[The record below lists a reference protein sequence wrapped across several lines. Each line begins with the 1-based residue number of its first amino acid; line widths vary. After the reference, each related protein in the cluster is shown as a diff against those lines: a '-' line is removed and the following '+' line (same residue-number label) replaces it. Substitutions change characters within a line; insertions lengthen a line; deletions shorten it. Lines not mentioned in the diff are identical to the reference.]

1 MEQQIE
7 QLLKEVKGNET
18 LERLVKMNRNPN
30 ELFIERIRT
39 MNKGEGNATIVKGY
53 KLDEN
58 DIKYINVML
67 NTIHTNMKN
76 SINKLLNQN
85 E

>member
-1 MEQQIE
+1 MERQIE

-39 MNKGEGNATIVKGY
+39 MNKGQNTNTQNIQDILKNQYVIVNKNI
-53 KLDEN
+53 EEC
-58 DIKYINVML
+58 IKKI
-67 NTIHTNMKN
+67 K
-76 SINKLLNQN
+76 SEQ

>member
-39 MNKGEGNATIVKGY
+39 MNKGQGNNNVVIDKGE
-53 KLDEN
+53 K
-58 DIKYINVML
+58 INVDAINAIL
-67 NTIHTNMKN
+67 SDFHTKMEEALEETQ
-76 SINKLLNQN
+76 S

>member
-39 MNKGEGNATIVKGY
+39 MNKGEGGKNDPTNEG
-53 KLDEN
+53 N
-58 DIKYINVML
+58 DIDIKAINDILSNFHKKMEEAMRSK
-67 NTIHTNMKN
+67 TQ
-76 SINKLLNQN
+76 QN
-85 E
+85 D

>member
-39 MNKGEGNATIVKGY
+39 MNKGQNTNTQNIKDILKKQYDIVNNNI
-53 KLDEN
+53 EEC
-58 DIKYINVML
+58 IKKIE
-67 NTIHTNMKN
+67 
-76 SINKLLNQN
+76 SEQ

>member
-18 LERLVKMNRNPN
+18 LERLVRMNRNPN

-39 MNKGEGNATIVKGY
+39 MNKGQNTNTQNIK
-53 KLDEN
+53 
-58 DIKYINVML
+58 DILNKQYDNVINNIEECIKIL
-67 NTIHTNMKN
+67 E
-76 SINKLLNQN
+76 S
-85 E
+85 

>member
-30 ELFIERIRT
+30 ELFIERIRM
-39 MNKGEGNATIVKGY
+39 MNKGQNTNTNIKDILKKQYGIVNKNIV
-53 KLDEN
+53 EC
-58 DIKYINVML
+58 IKKIES
-67 NTIHTNMKN
+67 K
-76 SINKLLNQN
+76 Q